1 MKKIHPFSPVYD
13 GKSEVLILGS
23 LPSIVSV
30 ERGFYYM
37 HPQNRFWKVLSKI
50 FGEDI
55 YSKDIEAKTSFILKH
70 HLALYDVVAS
80 CDIKNSSDASIE
92 NVICTDIRDILLQAS
107 IKKIILN
114 GNTAYTLFCKAYP
127 NLKDMAIC
135 LPSTSS
141 ANARISLEELTRVW
155 EEALRNSNIL
165 I

>member
-1 MKKIHPFSPVYD
+1 MKKEHPFSPVYD
-13 GKSEVLILGS
+13 KKSQILILGS

-37 HPQNRFWKVLSKI
+37 HPQNRFWKVLSRIYK
-50 FGEDI
+50 EDV
-55 YSKDIEAKTSFILKH
+55 YNKDVEAKTRFILKH

-92 NVICTDIRDILLQAS
+92 NVVCTDIKDILLQAP
-107 IKKIILN
+107 IQKILLN
-114 GNTAYTLFCKAYP
+114 GNKAYSLFCKAYP
-127 NLKDMAIC
+127 NLKDMAIY

-141 ANARISLEELTRVW
+141 ANARISLEELTSVW

>member
-1 MKKIHPFSPVYD
+1 MKKEHPFFPVYD
-13 GKSEVLILGS
+13 NYSQILILGS

-50 FGEDI
+50 FEEDS
-55 YSKDIEAKTSFILKH
+55 YSMSIEEKTRFVLRH

-92 NVICTDIRDILLQAS
+92 NVVCTELTDILKEAPIKRIL
-107 IKKIILN
+107 LN
-114 GNTAYTLFCKAYP
+114 GNKAYTLFCKAYP
-127 NLKDMAIC
+127 NLMDIAIC

-141 ANARISLEELTRVW
+141 ANARVSLEELTRIW
-155 EEALRNSNIL
+155 EEALRR
-165 I
+165 

>member
-1 MKKIHPFSPVYD
+1 MKKEHPFSPVID
-13 GKSEVLILGS
+13 KHSQILILGS
-23 LPSIVSV
+23 LPSVVSV

-37 HPQNRFWKVLSKI
+37 HPQNRFWKVLSRIYK
-50 FGEDI
+50 EDV
-55 YSKDIEAKTSFILKH
+55 YNKDIDAKTSFILKH

-92 NVICTDIRDILLQAS
+92 NVICTDIKDILLQAP
-107 IKKIILN
+107 IQKILLN
-114 GNTAYTLFCKAYP
+114 GNKAYSLFCKAYP
-127 NLKDMAIC
+127 KLKDMAIC

-141 ANARISLEELTRVW
+141 ANARISLDELTSVW